1 MLFFFQKIVENPSK
15 LGCCEVVKG
24 DGGSDDEQNDGFD
37 EATRHF
43 FDDEEAD
50 DESDEGDNVKR
61 EIWIH
66 RKNGF
71 GDWFLLL
78 ENLSERRGDGRV
90 EFHALAGDGMPET
103 KHAGMEA

>member
-1 MLFFFQKIVENPSK
+1 MNKNVVFFQKIVENPSK

-24 DGGSDDEQNDGFD
+24 DGGGDDEQNDGFD

-50 DESDEGDNVKR
+50 DEGDEGDNVKR

-66 RKNGF
+66 RKNGL
-71 GDWFLLL
+71 G
-78 ENLSERRGDGRV
+78 
-90 EFHALAGDGMPET
+90 
-103 KHAGMEA
+103 